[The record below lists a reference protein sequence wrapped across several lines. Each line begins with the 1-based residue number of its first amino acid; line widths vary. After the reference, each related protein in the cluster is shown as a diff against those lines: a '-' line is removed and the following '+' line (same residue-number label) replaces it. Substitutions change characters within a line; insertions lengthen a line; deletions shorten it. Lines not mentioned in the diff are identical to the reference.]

1 MVGAQTVARETLQEQ
16 RGEIP
21 FSEIQPHL
29 LPYSLWPVVEVVTLG
44 VVGVAVPTFLIRL
57 AHLAIPLVATAR
69 LLMGTPTAGAAGA
82 RHLEEA
88 GRQAWELARARPKT
102 PLAMALGVVVVV
114 GVLLLE
120 GTALPVSS

>member
-1 MVGAQTVARETLQEQ
+1 MARETLQEQ

-44 VVGVAVPTFLIRL
+44 VVGVALPTRLIRL
-57 AHLAIPLVATAR
+57 AHLAIPMVATAR
-69 LLMGTPTAGAAGA
+69 LLMLSPTAGAAGA

-102 PLAMALGVVVVV
+102 PLAMALVVVVV
-114 GVLLLE
+114 VVLLLVV
-120 GTALPVSS
+120 TALPVSS

>member
-44 VVGVAVPTFLIRL
+44 VIALPTRIIRL
-57 AHLAIPLVATAR
+57 AHLAIPLVATAG
-69 LLMGTPTAGAAGA
+69 LLMGTPAAGAAGA

-88 GRQAWELARARPKT
+88 GRQAWDLARARPKT
-102 PLAMALGVVVVV
+102 PLAMDLEVVEVEVEV
-114 GVLLLE
+114 QAA
-120 GTALPVSS
+120 TALPVSS